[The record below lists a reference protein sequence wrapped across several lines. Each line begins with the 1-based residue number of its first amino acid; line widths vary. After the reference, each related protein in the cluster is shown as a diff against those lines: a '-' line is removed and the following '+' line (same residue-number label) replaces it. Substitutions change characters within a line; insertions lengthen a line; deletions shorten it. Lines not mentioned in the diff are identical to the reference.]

1 MASIFKRTKYRKRK
15 DRPWMIAYTDE
26 NGHRQVVRGSPDKAV
41 TREIAQA
48 LEDKVR
54 KFKNGVI
61 TVADDRYVVQ
71 GDRPLALHVKEY
83 LDHCRH
89 VGMSKGTLGLKETH
103 VESMILATEA
113 KRLSDLE
120 PIVVEKFLQG
130 LKTDGKSARTVNH
143 YRADIVALMNWATK
157 TGRIRNHSLSIIPK
171 LNEQEDR
178 RRVRRALT
186 NEELTRLL
194 ETAIEQDEANRRYF
208 PRYPVYLTA
217 VMTGLR
223 RNELKHLIWADVD
236 FEKQTLRV
244 RMNVGKAKR
253 EDIIPLHNQVV
264 DVLAKIKPDNGR
276 ANGRVFNTMPTIL
289 TFYKDIVRAREKW
302 IKEAK
307 GDEEKKRRRQ
317 SDFLAQKDSEGR
329 IVDLHA
335 MRTTLGTNL
344 ALNGVAP
351 QIAQRIMRHSD
362 YRTTLAH
369 YTALQTADTIN
380 AINSLAGF
388 GRVNS

>member
-1 MASIFKRTKYRKRK
+1 MASIFKRTKYKKRK
-15 DRPWMIAYTDE
+15 DTPWMIAYTDE
-26 NGHRQVVRGSPDKAV
+26 NGHRKVVRGSPDKAV

-48 LEDKVR
+48 REDKVL

-61 TVADDRYVVQ
+61 TRADDRYVEQ
-71 GDRPLALHVKEY
+71 GDRPIEEHFAEY
-83 LDHCRH
+83 MDHCRH

-103 VESMILATEA
+103 IESMILATEA

-120 PIVVEKFLQG
+120 PIAVEQFLQG

-186 NEELTRLL
+186 DEELTRLL
-194 ETAIEQDEANRRYF
+194 EMAIKQDEANRNYF

-236 FEKQTLRV
+236 FENQTLRV
-244 RMNVGKAKR
+244 RMNVAKAKR
-253 EDIIPLHNQVV
+253 EDIIPLHNQVI
-264 DVLAKIKPDNGR
+264 DALARIKPDNGR
-276 ANGRVFNTMPTIL
+276 ASGRVFNTMPTIL

-302 IKEAK
+302 INEATTDQEKES
-307 GDEEKKRRRQ
+307 RQ
-317 SDFLAQKDSEGR
+317 ESDFLAKKDSEGR
-329 IVDLHA
+329 VVDLHA
-335 MRTTLGTNL
+335 LRTTLGTNL
-344 ALNGVAP
+344 ALKGVAP

-369 YTALQTADTIN
+369 YTALRTADTVE
-380 AINSLAGF
+380 AINSLPGV
-388 GRVNS
+388 GQINS